1 MRRWMIL
8 ASVLLLFSVQAW
20 AQTAQQLPPPVDWRD
35 AGLMQGFPP
44 AAAKVVNKSNW
55 LAYPNVSWSFQHAR
69 ELYPS
74 RAISRD
80 GAKVKPF
87 PLALQTLDEIVFDD
101 EKGQPIRFGEFVTA
115 TYTDA
120 IMILHKGKIVY
131 ERYANNMT
139 PETRHMLFSVSKS
152 FVGTLAALLVS
163 EGTLDENAPV
173 SKYVPELAPSA
184 YGDATVRQLMDMRVG
199 AKFSEVYTDPKSD
212 IMAYVVAAEWI
223 PIPPG
228 YQGPKNLCSMMVNLK
243 EREGPHGGA
252 FGYKSATTDVL
263 AWVLRR
269 ASGKSLTALL
279 SERIWSKIGAES
291 DAYYLL
297 DAVGTE
303 VAMGGMNATLRD
315 LARFGQMMLQKG
327 QMGGKQILPRG
338 VVEDIM
344 QGGDREAFAKGNQ
357 PTRAGWSY
365 RSQWWVTHNSNG
377 AYTAMGVHGQRLYID
392 PKAQMVVARLGS
404 HPVAGNAF
412 TDPIHTKAFDA
423 LAKALMP

>member
-1 MRRWMIL
+1 
-8 ASVLLLFSVQAW
+8 
-20 AQTAQQLPPPVDWRD
+20 
-35 AGLMQGFPP
+35 MQGFPP
-44 AAAKVVNKSNW
+44 APAKVVNKANW
-55 LAYPNVSWSFQHAR
+55 LTYPNLSWSFQHAR
-69 ELYPS
+69 ELFPS

-80 GAKVKPF
+80 ETKFKPF
-87 PLALQTLDEIVFDD
+87 PAALQTLDEIVFDD
-101 EKGQPIRFGEFVTA
+101 EKGQSIRFGEFLKA

-120 IMILHKGKIVY
+120 ILVLHKGKVVY
-131 ERYANNMT
+131 EQYANNMT
-139 PETRHMLFSVSKS
+139 PATRHMLFSVSKS

-173 SKYVPELAPSA
+173 ARYVPELASSA

-212 IMAYVVAAEWI
+212 IVAYVLAAEWV

-228 YQGPKNLCSMMVNLK
+228 YQGPRDLCSMMANLK
-243 EREGPHGGA
+243 ERDGSHGEA
-252 FGYKSATTDVL
+252 FGYKSSTTDVL

-279 SERIWSKIGAES
+279 SERIWSKIGAAH

-297 DAVGTE
+297 DSIGTE

-327 QMGGKQILPRG
+327 ELGGKRILPRG

-344 QGGDREAFAKGNQ
+344 RGGDRDAFARANQ
-357 PTRAGWSY
+357 PTRLGWSY
-365 RSQWWVTHNSNG
+365 RSQWWVTHNPNG
-377 AYTAMGVHGQRLYID
+377 AYLAMGVHGQRLYID
-392 PKAQMVVARLGS
+392 PKAQMVVAKLGS
-404 HPVAGNAF
+404 HPVPGNAF
-412 TDPIHTKAFDA
+412 TDPIHARAFHA
-423 LAKALMP
+423 LARALMP